1 MRSILRFLQAPS
13 ASIASGLL
21 LASVPL
27 AALAAEQAVRMFEPG
42 TVRFWVTLGA
52 VQMLWLVGYGASS
65 LPAWAKW
72 PDGTMQDRLTIV
84 SGVITSG
91 IAGNIGYYGGYYL
104 VGLAEISCF
113 ISTGLAGWGGDKFL
127 TPLLGRVVTAFDA
140 ILGKGAAGGEGGG
153 NGGTKP

>member
-21 LASVPL
+21 LASVPFV
-27 AALAAEQAVRMFEPG
+27 ALGAEQVVRVFEPG
-42 TVRFWVTLGA
+42 TVRFWATLAA
-52 VQMLWLVGYGASS
+52 VQLLWLVGYGASS

-72 PDGTMQDRLTIV
+72 PDGTTQDRLTIV

-104 VGLAEISCF
+104 VGLAEIACF

-140 ILGKGAAGGEGGG
+140 ILGKGGAGGEGGS
-153 NGGTKP
+153 KP

>member
-13 ASIASGLL
+13 ASIASGFL

-27 AALAAEQAVRMFEPG
+27 VALAAEQAVRAFEPG
-42 TVRFWVTLGA
+42 TLRFWVTLGA

-72 PDGTMQDRLTIV
+72 PDGTMQDRLMIV

-91 IAGNIGYYGGYYL
+91 VAGNIAYYGGFYYA
-104 VGLAEISCF
+104 GFAEIACF
-113 ISTGLAGWGGDKFL
+113 IGTGLAGWGGDKFL

-140 ILGKGAAGGEGGG
+140 ILGRAGTGGD
-153 NGGTKP
+153 GGTKP